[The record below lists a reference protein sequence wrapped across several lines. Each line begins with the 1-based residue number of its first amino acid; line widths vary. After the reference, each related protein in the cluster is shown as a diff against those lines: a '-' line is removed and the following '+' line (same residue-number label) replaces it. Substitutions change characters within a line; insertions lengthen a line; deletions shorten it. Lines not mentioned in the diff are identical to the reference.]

1 MTDRIGKK
9 GFTLVELLVVIA
21 MLMLLAGAITT
32 SVAGAHRR
40 AKIQQATVEAQEMTK
55 AILSYENFGKNYSL
69 DAHVMEDQQATE
81 QSLAF
86 ILGKESAQ
94 IKGQRGDIPVLFNA
108 AVKKDG
114 ADNSFECVG
123 KYGGLFAPACVFLSV
138 AQKQILAQFQLL
150 CNDVQRGFA
159 NGTCARAGHHAL
171 VHFGVI
177 QI

>member
-40 AKIQQATVEAQEMTK
+40 AKIQQAT
-55 AILSYENFGKNYSL
+55 
-69 DAHVMEDQQATE
+69 E

-108 AVKKDG
+108 AVKKSGRILDPWG
-114 ADNSFECVG
+114 NPYYVTIRRDTLSQKEN
-123 KYGGLFAPACVFLSV
+123 GGLRFNSYVVFPNYNRRPADEL
-138 AQKQILAQFQLL
+138 K
-150 CNDVQRGFA
+150 
-159 NGTCARAGHHAL
+159 
-171 VHFGVI
+171 
-177 QI
+177 

>member
-1 MTDRIGKK
+1 MTMTDRIGKK

-32 SVAGAHRR
+32 SVSGAHRR

-108 AVKKDG
+108 AVKKSGRILDPWG
-114 ADNSFECVG
+114 NPYYVTIRRDTLSQKEN
-123 KYGGLFAPACVFLSV
+123 GGLRFNSYVVFPNYNRRPADEL
-138 AQKQILAQFQLL
+138 K
-150 CNDVQRGFA
+150 
-159 NGTCARAGHHAL
+159 
-171 VHFGVI
+171 
-177 QI
+177 

>member
-1 MTDRIGKK
+1 MCVSIDGVVY
-9 GFTLVELLVVIA
+9 GFGDGGTKQE
-21 MLMLLAGAITT
+21 AG
-32 SVAGAHRR
+32 
-40 AKIQQATVEAQEMTK
+40 Q
-55 AILSYENFGKNYSL
+55 
-69 DAHVMEDQQATE
+69 
-81 QSLAF
+81 
-86 ILGKESAQ
+86 
-94 IKGQRGDIPVLFNA
+94 NA
-108 AVKKDG
+108 AKKKDG